1 MKDNKKPI
9 LDKSRRAPKRDI
21 DGVFLLDKP
30 SGISSALAL
39 TKVRGIYR
47 ANKGGHTGSLDPLA
61 SGLLPICLGQAAKF
75 SSYFLEGS
83 KKYLATGKLGI
94 VTATGDAEGEVIQT
108 NKVTDECSKV
118 DEVIKTFIGTITQVP
133 PIYSAI
139 KVDGRPLYKYAR
151 SGKEV
156 EVPKRQVEIFY
167 IKLIEKTE
175 DTFTIEVYCSKG
187 TYIRTLVEDIGQ
199 ALGCG
204 AHVTMLRRI
213 EVDGLPKGTM
223 HNLDYIQE
231 LADKRE
237 DFTDFTE
244 LDSLLI
250 PIDKAMSYLPFIEI
264 PYNKAVLLCQGQR
277 QGKLENC
284 KFVGCSLDYTD
295 TIQIKTDGMFIGV
308 GHIQKGVLIS
318 DRMMSDPLHTN
329 LGLYK
334 D

>member
-1 MKDNKKPI
+1 MKDNNKQIP
-9 LDKSRRAPKRDI
+9 DKSRRAPKRDI

-83 KKYLATGKLGI
+83 KKYIATGKLGV
-94 VTATGDAEGEVIQT
+94 VTATGDAEGEIIQT
-108 NKVTDECSKV
+108 NKVTDECSRLEGSISK
-118 DEVIKTFIGTITQVP
+118 FIGTITQVP
-133 PIYSAI
+133 PMYSAI

-167 IKLIEKTE
+167 IKLLDKTD

-199 ALGCG
+199 DLGCG

-223 HNLDYIQE
+223 HTLEYIQK
-231 LADKRE
+231 LADDRE

-250 PIDKAMSYLPFIEI
+250 PIDKAMSYLPSIDI
-264 PYNKAVLLCQGQR
+264 PYEKAVLLCQGQR

-284 KFVGCSLDYTD
+284 RFEGCTLDYTD

>member
-1 MKDNKKPI
+1 MTETNPVI
-9 LDKSRRAPKRDI
+9 DKSRRAPKRDI

>member
-1 MKDNKKPI
+1 M
-9 LDKSRRAPKRDI
+9 L
-21 DGVFLLDKP
+21 
-30 SGISSALAL
+30 
-39 TKVRGIYR
+39 
-47 ANKGGHTGSLDPLA
+47 
-61 SGLLPICLGQAAKF
+61 
-75 SSYFLEGS
+75 
-83 KKYLATGKLGI
+83 
-94 VTATGDAEGEVIQT
+94 
-108 NKVTDECSKV
+108 
-118 DEVIKTFIGTITQVP
+118 
-133 PIYSAI
+133 
-139 KVDGRPLYKYAR
+139 
-151 SGKEV
+151 
-156 EVPKRQVEIFY
+156 
-167 IKLIEKTE
+167 
-175 DTFTIEVYCSKG
+175 KG

-199 ALGCG
+199 ALCCG

>member
-1 MKDNKKPI
+1 MKDNNKQIP
-9 LDKSRRAPKRDI
+9 DKSRRAPKRDI

-83 KKYLATGKLGI
+83 KKYVATGKLGI
-94 VTATGDAEGEVIQT
+94 VTATGDAEGEVLQT
-108 NKVTDECSKV
+108 NNVTDESSKV
-118 DEVIKTFIGTITQVP
+118 EDVIKTFIGTITQVP
-133 PIYSAI
+133 PMYSAI

-167 IKLIEKTE
+167 IKLLEKTE

-223 HNLDYIQE
+223 HTLDYIQA

-250 PIDKAMSYLPFIEI
+250 PIDKAMSYLPAIDI
-264 PYNKAVLLCQGQR
+264 PYEKAVLLCQGQR

-284 KFVGCSLDYTD
+284 KFEGCSLDYTD

>member
-9 LDKSRRAPKRDI
+9 PDKSRLAPKRDI

-213 EVDGLPKGTM
+213 EVDGLPKGSM

>member
-9 LDKSRRAPKRDI
+9 PDKSRRAPKRDI

-94 VTATGDAEGEVIQT
+94 VTATGYAEGEVILA

-133 PIYSAI
+133 PMYSAI

-151 SGKEV
+151 SGKVV

-167 IKLIEKTE
+167 IKLLEKTE

-213 EVDGLPKGTM
+213 EVDGLPKGSM
-223 HNLDYIQE
+223 HTLDYIQE

-264 PYNKAVLLCQGQR
+264 PYDKAVLLCQGQR
-277 QGKLENC
+277 QEKLENC
-284 KFVGCSLDYTD
+284 KFEGCSLDYTD